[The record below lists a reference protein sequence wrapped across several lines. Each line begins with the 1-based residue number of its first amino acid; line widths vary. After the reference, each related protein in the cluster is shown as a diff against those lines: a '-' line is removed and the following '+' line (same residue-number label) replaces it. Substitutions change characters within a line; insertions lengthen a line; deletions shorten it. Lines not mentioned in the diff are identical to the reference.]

1 MRSKPTIETSSR
13 IHHSTLPMALLRYS
27 ITPLLLASAALAADT
42 PQAVFAEKHR
52 AALKDHCFTC
62 HNAEKQKGKFRLD
75 DLPFSIGDNRT
86 AERWQKVLNAV
97 NSGDMP
103 PEDEKPLPAAA
114 KADLLDDL
122 AKTIV
127 VARRNLSDSRGVITM
142 RRLNKREYART
153 IEALL
158 GMRID
163 VHELPPDTSA
173 NSFDTTGSSLFMSGD
188 QFEQYLDLG
197 RAAMTEVFERH
208 DTAATPKKTRIEA
221 ETGVIESVAKSLRE
235 RTEGHRQFMLWKR
248 AVDDAAAK
256 PENRAAVDAIR
267 AELKTEPNAI
277 YHRWDKVPGAPDPA
291 KYGFTDAFHAMHVGQ
306 GQWAQVPY
314 QSWFLSMPENRTG
327 TWLTVGDNFVRPY
340 FSFHVNGYPAGD
352 YVIRLRVAASEKV
365 EPRRR
370 FIEFGAGGGNP
381 FNHDS
386 RHMVTG
392 TLKKPQ
398 IIEIPVTFN
407 TNGLRTFF
415 VRERGTHDAD
425 ANPSQRFGIGMAET
439 GVGPEFAIWLDYV
452 EVEKLPAKPDAS
464 GMKAIAPVLGDARSK
479 FTPAELRSALEAFSV
494 EAFRGK
500 QPSAAFLD
508 RLVAIYDDQRQH
520 GADHRAALKE
530 ALALVLASP
539 RFLYLN
545 EPQPAVAAN
554 GKASAGNLAAIDL
567 ATRLSFFLWG
577 APPDKELRELA
588 ASGALLHADVL
599 RKQTDRLLDDARS
612 VGFAR
617 PFLHQWLRMDRLDF
631 FRFNANRYP
640 FFDVSVKEAARLEV
654 LETFAYLLRENR
666 SVRELLKSDHVVVD
680 ALLATYY
687 ELEGVVGDQFRP
699 VKLPAG
705 SPRGGLLGM
714 AAIHAM
720 GSNGEHTSPVERGAW
735 VLRKLLNEPPP
746 PAPANVPQLTRLED
760 KLITTRERLLMHQE
774 QPQCASCHR
783 RIDPIGFGLE
793 NFDVAGQWRTED
805 SYERAGLGRKTWSVD
820 PGGAFHNGAS
830 FSSYEQLRDLIAQ
843 RGDDFARG
851 LSTALV
857 EYALGHA
864 AGFSDEPLIERMVAD
879 AKGRNFAV
887 RSFIHT
893 LVQSREFQTK

>member
-1 MRSKPTIETSSR
+1 MISLFVRQR
-13 IHHSTLPMALLRYS
+13 IAFL
-27 ITPLLLASAALAADT
+27 SAAAVLFPLAAT
-42 PQAVFAEKHR
+42 PICAAESSQALFAEKHR
-52 AALKDHCFTC
+52 AVLKEHCLSC

-75 DLPFSIGDNRT
+75 DLAFSIADNRT

-142 RRLNKREYART
+142 RRLNQREYANT

-158 GMRID
+158 GMSMD

-173 NSFDTTGSSLFMSGD
+173 NNFDTTGSSLFMSGD

-197 RAAMTEVFERH
+197 RAAVAEVFQRH
-208 DTAATPKKTRIEA
+208 DKANVVVKKRYEGEKDA
-221 ETGVIESVAKSLRE
+221 LETVAKSVKE
-235 RTEGHRQFMLWKR
+235 RTEGHRQYILWKDG
-248 AVDDAAAK
+248 VDRAAAK
-256 PENRAAVDAIR
+256 PENRAAVEAIKQ
-267 AELKTEPNAI
+267 ELKTEPMAI
-277 YHRWDKVPGAPDPA
+277 YHRWDKIPGAPSPT
-291 KYGFTDAFHAMHVGQ
+291 KFGFNDAFHAMHVGQ
-306 GQWAQVPY
+306 GQWGLVPY
-314 QSWFLSMPENRTG
+314 QAWYLAMPENRTG
-327 TWLTVGDNFVRPY
+327 TWLTVGDVFVKPF
-340 FSFHVNGYPAGD
+340 FSIVTYDCPAGD
-352 YVIRLRVAASEKV
+352 YVLRLRVAASQTV
-365 EPRRR
+365 DARRR
-370 FIEFGAGGGNP
+370 FIEFGVGNNS
-381 FNHDS
+381 FNHDL

-392 TLKKPQ
+392 TFEKPQ
-398 IIEIPVTFN
+398 IIEIPLILHGNAV
-407 TNGLRTFF
+407 RFF

-425 ANPSQRFGIGMAET
+425 ASPQIRFGASA
-439 GVGPEFAIWLDYV
+439 GVGPDFAIWLDYA
-452 EVEKLPAKPDAS
+452 ELEKLPTKLDTP
-464 GMKAIAPVLGDARSK
+464 GVRAITPVLGDARSK
-479 FTPAELRSALEAFSV
+479 FAPAELRAALEAFSV

-500 QPSAAFLD
+500 PPSPAFLD

-530 ALALVLASP
+530 SVALVLASP

-545 EPQPAVAAN
+545 ELKPAAR
-554 GKASAGNLAAIDL
+554 NLAASDL
-567 ATRLSFFLWG
+567 ATRLSYFLWG
-577 APPDKELRELA
+577 APPDRELRELG
-588 ASGALLHADVL
+588 ASGALLQADVL
-599 RKQTDRLLDDARS
+599 RKQTDRLLDDERS
-612 VGFAR
+612 AGFVR

-666 SVRELLKSDHVVVD
+666 SVRELLKSDYVVVD

-687 ELEGVVGDQFRP
+687 GLEGVSGDEFRP

-720 GSNGEHTSPVERGAW
+720 GSNGEHTSPIERGAW

-820 PGGAFHNGAS
+820 PAGAFHNGAA
-830 FSSYEQLRDLIAQ
+830 FSSYEQLRDLIAR
-843 RGDDFARG
+843 RGEDFARG
-851 LSTALV
+851 LTTALV

-864 AGFSDEPLIERMVAD
+864 AGFSDEPLIERMVAE
-879 AKGRNFAV
+879 AKGQNFAV

>member
-1 MRSKPTIETSSR
+1 MLKS
-13 IHHSTLPMALLRYS
+13 LPLL
-27 ITPLLLASAALAADT
+27 TALLLALHASSIFAAGV

-52 AALKDHCFTC
+52 AVLKDHCFSC

-75 DLPFSIGDNRT
+75 DLPFSIADNRN

-103 PEDEKPLPAAA
+103 PEDEKPLPTGA

-142 RRLNKREYART
+142 RRLNQREYRNT
-153 IEALL
+153 LHELL
-158 GMRID
+158 GMSI
-163 VHELPPDTSA
+163 VVNELPADTSA
-173 NSFDTTGSSLFMSGD
+173 NTFDTEGSSLFMSGD

-197 RAAMTEVFERH
+197 RAAMKEAFERH

-221 ETGVIESVAKSLRE
+221 ETGVIDSVAKSLRE

-256 PENRAAVDAIR
+256 PENRAAVEAIR

-291 KYGFTDAFHAMHVGQ
+291 QYGFTDAFHAMHVGQ

-314 QSWFLSMPENRTG
+314 QAWFLSMPENRTG
-327 TWLTVGDNFVRPY
+327 TWLTVGDNFVKPY
-340 FSFHVNGYPAGD
+340 FSFNANGFPAGD

-392 TLKKPQ
+392 TLEKPQ

-407 TNGLRTFF
+407 TNGMRTFF

-425 ANPSQRFGIGMAET
+425 AIPHQRFGIGMAET

-452 EVEKLPAKPDAS
+452 EVEKLPAKPNS
-464 GMKAIAPVLGDARSK
+464 PGMKAIAPVLGDAKSK
-479 FTPAELRSALEAFSV
+479 FAPAELRAALEAFSM
-494 EAFRGK
+494 EAFRRK
-500 QPSAAFLD
+500 QPSPVFID
-508 RLVAIYDDQRQH
+508 RLLTIYGDQRQH
-520 GADHRAALKE
+520 GADHRTALKE
-530 ALALVLASP
+530 SLALVLASP

-545 EPQPAVAAN
+545 EPKPAVA
-554 GKASAGNLAAIDL
+554 GSQKKAPAGNLAAADL
-567 ATRLSFFLWG
+567 ATRLGYFLWG
-577 APPDKELRELA
+577 APPDGELRALA
-588 ASGALLHADVL
+588 ASGELLSADIL
-599 RKQTDRLLDDARS
+599 KKQTDRLLHDPRAS
-612 VGFAR
+612 GFIR

-640 FFDVSVKEAARLEV
+640 FFDNATKEAARLEV
-654 LETFAYLLRENR
+654 SETFAHLLRENR
-666 SVRELLKSDHVVVD
+666 SARDLLKADYVVVNG
-680 ALLATYY
+680 LLATYY
-687 ELEGVVGDQFRP
+687 GLDGVSGDEFRP

-720 GSNGEHTSPVERGAW
+720 GSNGEQTSPVERGAW

-793 NFDVAGQWRTED
+793 NFDTAGQWRTED
-805 SYERAGLGRKTWSVD
+805 SYERAGLGRKTWQID
-820 PGGAFHNGAS
+820 PAGAFHNGSA
-830 FSSYEQLRDLIAQ
+830 FTSYAQLRDLITQ
-843 RGDDFARG
+843 RTDDFACG
-851 LSTALV
+851 LCTALV
-857 EYALGHA
+857 EYALGHS
-864 AGFSDEPLIERMVAD
+864 AGFSDELLIEQMVA
-879 AKGRNFAV
+879 ASKVQNFGL